1 MYGGVKVELVKAV
14 PESGVARGGDPIQDI
29 VPLDGDGSV
38 IAQARHRAADFLGR
52 VQAEHGLPVSAR
64 AMDLTQLVVS
74 ELVTN
79 ARKYAPGPVLM
90 ELRISGSVVEVG
102 VWDSDPVLPVAR
114 AADVGRVGQHGLEIV
129 MAVAQGFEVKREPV
143 GKRITVRIAL
153 LDDPGGNVSGR
164 HPE

>member
-1 MYGGVKVELVKAV
+1 MDPVESA
-14 PESGVARGGDPIQDI
+14 PEDESSVMPDARVIEDTVA
-29 VPLDGDGSV
+29 LDGDGSV
-38 IAQARHRAADFLGR
+38 IADARHHAARFLTR
-52 VQAEHGLPVSAR
+52 VQSEHGLPVSAR
-64 AMDLTQLVVS
+64 AMDLTRLVVS

-90 ELRISGSVVEVG
+90 ELRIAGDTVEVA

-114 AADVGRVGQHGLEIV
+114 AADAGRVGQHGLEIV
-129 MAVAQGFEVKREPV
+129 MAVAQGFEVQQEPV

-164 HPE
+164 HPQ

>member
-1 MYGGVKVELVKAV
+1 MCGAHPIEDT
-14 PESGVARGGDPIQDI
+14 VA
-29 VPLDGDGSV
+29 LDGDGSV
-38 IAQARHRAADFLGR
+38 IAQARHRAAGFLAR

-64 AMDLTQLVVS
+64 AMDLAQLVVS

-90 ELRISGSVVEVG
+90 ELRIVGAAVEVV

-129 MAVAQGFEVKREPV
+129 MAVAQGFEVQRETV
-143 GKRITVRIAL
+143 GKRITARIAL
-153 LDDPGGNVSGR
+153 LDDPEGHIGGR
-164 HPE
+164 HPQ

>member
-1 MYGGVKVELVKAV
+1 MRDAQ
-14 PESGVARGGDPIQDI
+14 PIQDT
-29 VPLDGDGSV
+29 VALDGDGSV
-38 IAQARHRAADFLGR
+38 IAQARHRAADFLAR

-90 ELRISGSVVEVG
+90 ELCIVGAAVEVT

-114 AADVGRVGQHGLEIV
+114 AADAGRVGQHGLEII
-129 MAVAQGFEVKREPV
+129 MAVTQGFAVQQEPV
-143 GKRITVRIAL
+143 GKRITARIAL
-153 LDDPGGNVSGR
+153 LDDPNGHVSGR
-164 HPE
+164 RPQ